1 MTAPDDKDT
10 QREALRASISSYEQA
25 QPRDATEA
33 DIGKFIIGLYKCL
46 LKKAE
51 DKQ

>member
-1 MTAPDDKDT
+1 MTNNKDT
-10 QREALRASISSYEQA
+10 QPEALRAAIAAYEQA
-25 QPRDATEA
+25 KPRDDTEA
-33 DIGKFIIGLYKCL
+33 DIGKWIVGLYKCL